1 MIWNYLLL
9 TKNKTKENSLCVPAF
24 YHWLSSAPCKL
35 TSGSSYHISVRSG
48 SITHGLMAI
57 LKILLKSLHIAVARG
72 YTTPQ
77 SIK

>member
-35 TSGSSYHISVRSG
+35 TSGSSNHISVRSG
-48 SITHGLMAI
+48 NITLGLIAILSYPPSITSAI
-57 LKILLKSLHIAVARG
+57 TQG
-72 YTTPQ
+72 
-77 SIK
+77 